1 MALRNYNTGVTGYGS
16 GTQFTTANGTYDIS
30 ALLNDAEYNKLKNM
44 LNQAAKSTSSAKYYK
59 TDIENAISSLSS
71 KYGLNYGDLYN
82 LEGIKRLES
91 GFTDYTNNY
100 KPEVVINNNP
110 TPAQEETSTET
121 QTDAQ
126 PSNQASINELDRTVT
141 INGKT
146 YKFDDIY
153 NSDLWKRYGEINT
166 NYSEG
171 DMKTEA
177 MSKLNQDL
185 LNAYGIDANTLSKY
199 YTTNETAK
207 SAEDAAKEQAT
218 ATDTSAQE
226 ATNEA
231 QNAASKTATS
241 AINAGIGKSAAGMLG
256 DSAAEGTT
264 AGTNQSTIAN
274 AYKSNAASNQSDYL
288 ARMGQVQGMEQQANQ
303 LNQGTGWAALSGGL
317 TGAASG
323 ASTGFALSDER
334 CKEAPSDEDGI
345 DDNKLIEALQQFIEL
360 SQKLK
365 ALKGE

>member
-1 MALRNYNTGVTGYGS
+1 MALRNYNTGVTGYGN
-16 GTQFTTANGTYDIS
+16 GTQFTTGSGTYDIAS
-30 ALLNDAEYNKLKNM
+30 LLNDAEYNKLKNM
-44 LNQAAKSTSSAKYYK
+44 LNQASKSTSSAKYYK
-59 TDIENAISSLSS
+59 TDIENAINSLSS

-100 KPEVVINNNP
+100 QPEVVINNNP
-110 TPAQEETSTET
+110 TTPAAPEQAQTE
-121 QTDAQ
+121 QAQ

-153 NSDLWKRYGEINT
+153 NSDLWKRYGEIND

-185 LNAYGIDANTLSKY
+185 LSAYGIDANTLSKY

-207 SAEDAAKEQAT
+207 SAEEAAQEQAT

-264 AGTNQSTIAN
+264 AGTNQSNIAN

-317 TGAASG
+317 SGAASG

-334 CKEAPSDEDGI
+334 CKEAPSDGI
-345 DDNKLIEALQQFIEL
+345 DDNKLIEALQQFIDL